1 MDHTEEFDT
10 NHSIHPEEAPDPEQ
24 SSPKGNPEKS
34 DHTSRLREIT
44 DILRRN
50 KIFRGVTPEKLR
62 VVLEELGPTYIKL
75 GQIMSLHSDILPRE
89 YCTELMKLNS
99 EVTPMPFSDVISVIE
114 ESYGEA
120 WTDIF
125 KSIEPDSLGSA
136 SIAQVHRACLKTGE
150 DVIIKVQRRGIYDT
164 MSRDIRLLH
173 KAVRLLPSIGGL
185 KNVVDLSQILDEL
198 WSVAQEEMNFLK
210 EADNMEEFGRLN
222 RDVAF
227 VGVPKLYRQY
237 TTSQVL
243 VMEYIDG
250 LSITDKDAL
259 VERGYDL
266 HEIGAKLVDNFIKQ
280 VIEDGFFHAD
290 PHPGNLRIRGGKII
304 WIDMGMMGRLTN
316 QERGLLE
323 EAVRGIA
330 DHDVSR
336 VENAVLSLADFR
348 KGKPD
353 HEQLYQDLRDILQR
367 YGDTDI
373 AGIDIADFFMDVMD
387 AMKKNKITMPHG
399 LTMLARG
406 LTHMEGD
413 LAEISPDINMAEI
426 AAARMA
432 QSRMQHLDWKEILQ
446 HGGEDLY
453 KATRDVIKIPSL
465 TGRIMKEYLNGQ
477 SRVNLELKTSKNLAW
492 LLRKL
497 VQNLVIGLWVSAL
510 LISSSILCLT
520 DLRPKVLHMPL
531 LGFLGYAA
539 AGAIVC
545 FVVIRH
551 FLTKPK

>member
-1 MDHTEEFDT
+1 MNHAEENANS
-10 NHSIHPEEAPDPEQ
+10 NHSVPGMSKNKPD
-24 SSPKGNPEKS
+24 SS
-34 DHTSRLREIT
+34 SRLKEIT
-44 DILRRN
+44 QILFEN
-50 KIFRGVTPEKLR
+50 KVFRGVTPEKLR
-62 VVLEELGPTYIKL
+62 IVIEELGPTYIKL
-75 GQIMSLHSDILPRE
+75 GQIMSLHSDILPKE

-114 ESYGEA
+114 NSYGEKCSE
-120 WTDIF
+120 IF
-125 KSIEPDSLGSA
+125 DRIDPVSLGSA
-136 SIAQVHRACLKTGE
+136 SIAQVHRARLKTGE
-150 DVIIKVQRRGIYDT
+150 DVIVKVQRKGIYDT

-173 KAVRLLPSIGGL
+173 RAVRLLPSIGGL
-185 KNVVDLSQILDEL
+185 KNVVDLSQVLDEL

-210 EADNMEEFGRLN
+210 EADNMEEFALCN

-227 VGVPKLYRQY
+227 VGVPTLYRQY

-250 LSITDKDAL
+250 YSITDTDSLQKN
-259 VERGYDL
+259 GYDL

-280 VIEDGFFHAD
+280 VIDDGFFHAD
-290 PHPGNLRIRGGKII
+290 PHPGNLRIRDGKII
-304 WIDMGMMGRLTN
+304 WIDMGMMGRLT
-316 QERGLLE
+316 ERDRNLLT
-323 EAVRGIA
+323 EAVKGIA

-353 HEQLYQDLRDILQR
+353 REQLYQDLRDILQR

-387 AMKKNKITMPHG
+387 AMKKNRITMPHG

-426 AAARMA
+426 ASQRLRSSYMD
-432 QSRMQHLDWKEILQ
+432 SFDWKKALS
-446 HGGEDLY
+446 HTGEDILHAAMDSA
-453 KATRDVIKIPSL
+453 KLPSL
-465 TGRIMKEYLNGQ
+465 MSRIMKEYLNGQ

-497 VQNLVIGLWVSAL
+497 VQNIVIGMWVVAL

-520 DLRPKVLHMPL
+520 DLHPKVFGMPL
-531 LGFLGYAA
+531 LGFLGYSA
-539 AGAIVC
+539 AGVIVL
-545 FVVIRH
+545 FIVIRH
-551 FLTKPK
+551 FATKQK